1 MPTKTALEIRLKGTL
16 IRRGVIVPS
25 AIKLPKLH
33 TVIQIS
39 MGWAN
44 SHLHFFRTRFGTY
57 EPLAEDEDAGV
68 ESMDEAEF
76 PLDQL
81 VGKKGTRNFPT
92 CMTSVIPGTTTWW

>member
-57 EPLAEDEDAGV
+57 EPLAEDEDARA
-68 ESMDEAEF
+68 ESIDEAEF
-76 PLDQL
+76 SLDQL
-81 VGKKGTRNFPT
+81 VGKKETKFPM
-92 CMTSVIPGTTTWW
+92 CMTLGILGTTIWW